1 MLGTG
6 NNRYVTDDRGIGS
19 RSSGGS
25 TSTGGSSSGT
35 RKSTNSKKVETPSV
49 NATGSGVRNGYYA
62 YGGGGGGGES
72 ESNGIDELLARIS
85 AAYDNAASLLKGNY
99 DSQVGVLNKAKK
111 KSTKELNVD
120 SEQAL
125 REAYVTKMQNQRDL
139 NQRLAAMGLNGGATE
154 TTMARLANQYGNSRT
169 DVNNTRN
176 RSLAGINQTYSEQ
189 LAAALQAYNSA
200 MANLEMQRLNAELSL
215 YR

>member
-1 MLGTG
+1 MLGTN

-19 RSSGGS
+19 RSGGS
-25 TSTGGSSSGT
+25 SKSTTGGSSSGT
-35 RKSTNSKKVETPSV
+35 RKSSSSKAVETPQASSAQRPV
-49 NATGSGVRNGYYA
+49 Y
-62 YGGGGGGGES
+62 YGGGYSSGGGES
-72 ESNGIDELLARIS
+72 ESCGIDELLARIS

-99 DSQVGVLNKAKK
+99 DSQVGTLRSAKK

-125 REAYVTKMQNQRDL
+125 REAYITKMQNQKDL
-139 NQRLAAMGLNGGATE
+139 NQRLASIGLNGGSSE

-169 DVNNTRN
+169 SINNTRN
-176 RSLAGINQTYSEQ
+176 RGLSDIQQTYAEQ
-189 LAAALQAYNSA
+189 LAAALQSYNAA

>member
-1 MLGTG
+1 MALNGFRYETADITG
-6 NNRYVTDDRGIGS
+6 PSKNS
-19 RSSGGS
+19 GS

-35 RKSTNSKKVETPSV
+35 RKTSNSKKVETPQV
-49 NATGSGVRNGYYA
+49 NASGSGTRPVYYA
-62 YGGGGGGGES
+62 GGSGGGGGES

-176 RSLAGINQTYSEQ
+176 RSLAGINQTYAEQ

-215 YR
+215 YK

>member
-1 MLGTG
+1 MLGTN
-6 NNRYVTDDRGIGS
+6 NNRYVTPDYAPPRKKNDDDIPTDK
-19 RSSGGS
+19 GGGGGGTGNRT
-25 TSTGGSSSGT
+25 TS
-35 RKSTNSKKVETPSV
+35 KAVETPQASSAQRPV
-49 NATGSGVRNGYYA
+49 Y
-62 YGGGGGGGES
+62 YGGGYSSGGGES

-125 REAYVTKMQNQRDL
+125 REAYITKMQNQRDL
-139 NQRLAAMGLNGGATE
+139 NQRLAAQGLNGGATE

-176 RSLAGINQTYSEQ
+176 RSLAGINQTYAEQ
-189 LAAALQAYNSA
+189 LASALQAYNQA

>member
-19 RSSGGS
+19 RSGGS

-35 RKSTNSKKVETPSV
+35 RKTSNSKKVETPQVTAS
-49 NATGSGVRNGYYA
+49 GSGTRPVY
-62 YGGGGGGGES
+62 YGGGSGGGGGES

-99 DSQVGVLNKAKK
+99 DSQLGVLNKAKK
-111 KSTKELNVD
+111 KSTRELNVD

-125 REAYVTKMQNQRDL
+125 REAYITKMQNQRDL
-139 NQRLAAMGLNGGATE
+139 QQRLSSLGLNGGASE
-154 TTMARLANQYGNSRT
+154 TTMARLANNYGNSRT
-169 DVNNTRN
+169 QVNNTRN
-176 RSLAGINQTYSEQ
+176 RSLAGINQSYAEQ

>member
-19 RSSGGS
+19 RSGGS
-25 TSTGGSSSGT
+25 SKSTTGGSSSGT
-35 RKSTNSKKVETPSV
+35 RKSSSSKAVETPQASSAQRPV
-49 NATGSGVRNGYYA
+49 Y
-62 YGGGGGGGES
+62 YGGGYSSGGGES
-72 ESNGIDELLARIS
+72 ESSGIDELLARIS

-99 DSQVGVLNKAKK
+99 DSQVGTLRSAKK
-111 KSTKELNVD
+111 KSTRELNVD

-125 REAYVTKMQNQRDL
+125 REAYITKMQNQRDL
-139 NQRLAAMGLNGGATE
+139 NQRLAAAGINGGATE
-154 TTMARLANQYGNSRT
+154 TTMARLANNYGNSRT
-169 DVNNTRN
+169 QVNNTRN
-176 RSLAGINQTYSEQ
+176 RSLAGINQTYAEQ

>member
-19 RSSGGS
+19 RSGGS

-35 RKSTNSKKVETPSV
+35 RKTSNSKKVETPQV
-49 NATGSGVRNGYYA
+49 NASGSGTRPVYYA
-62 YGGGGGGGES
+62 GGSGGGGGES

-99 DSQVGVLNKAKK
+99 DSQVGTLRSAKK
-111 KSTKELNVD
+111 KSTRELNVD

-125 REAYVTKMQNQRDL
+125 REAYITKMQNQRDL
-139 NQRLAAMGLNGGATE
+139 NQRLASQGLNGGLAE
-154 TTMARLANQYGNSRT
+154 TTMARLANNYGNSRT
-169 DVNNTRN
+169 QVNNTRN
-176 RSLAGINQTYSEQ
+176 RSLAGINQTYAEQ
-189 LAAALQAYNSA
+189 LASALQNYNQA

-215 YR
+215 YK

>member
-1 MLGTG
+1 
-6 NNRYVTDDRGIGS
+6 
-19 RSSGGS
+19 
-25 TSTGGSSSGT
+25 
-35 RKSTNSKKVETPSV
+35 
-49 NATGSGVRNGYYA
+49 
-62 YGGGGGGGES
+62 
-72 ESNGIDELLARIS
+72 
-85 AAYDNAASLLKGNY
+85 
-99 DSQVGVLNKAKK
+99 VLNKAKK

-125 REAYVTKMQNQRDL
+125 REAYITKMQNQRDL

>member
-19 RSSGGS
+19 RSGGS
-25 TSTGGSSSGT
+25 SKSTTGGSSSGT
-35 RKSTNSKKVETPSV
+35 RKSSSSKVVETPQASSAQRPV
-49 NATGSGVRNGYYA
+49 Y
-62 YGGGGGGGES
+62 YGGGYSSGGGES
-72 ESNGIDELLARIS
+72 ESSGIDELLARIS

-99 DSQVGVLNKAKK
+99 DSQVGTLRSAKK

-125 REAYVTKMQNQRDL
+125 REAYITKMQNQKDL
-139 NQRLAAMGLNGGATE
+139 NQRLASIGLNGGSSE

-169 DVNNTRN
+169 SINNTRN
-176 RSLAGINQTYSEQ
+176 RGLSDIQQTYAEQ
-189 LAAALQAYNSA
+189 LASALQNYNAA